1 MGVVLSGEID
11 ITSAERLAA
20 RLAEREAGEGDLVV
34 ETSELAFIDVAAC
47 RALVEAAERLD
58 NGWRLRLPDAGAAVL
73 RVLRACG
80 WTDHPRL
87 VVSASARELDS

>member
-11 ITSAERLAA
+11 ITSAPSLAA
-20 RLAEREAGEGDLVV
+20 SLAERWPGECDLVV
-34 ETSELAFIDVAAC
+34 ETSELEFIDVAAC

-73 RVLRACG
+73 RVLRGCG
-80 WTDHPRL
+80 WADHPRL
-87 VVSASARELDS
+87 VVTTGARELDS